1 MIGHEILVRIRPEKR
16 TEFLQAFDMLKTDD
30 QLTDSRLEMELY
42 EQVNESNAFLW
53 LEHWDNDEALTR
65 YYEENRYRAMMG
77 AIEIL
82 GQLVHIR
89 TFSIEGKKQNA

>member
-1 MIGHEILVRIRPEKR
+1 MIGHEILVRIHPEKR

-30 QLTDSRLEMELY
+30 QLTGSRLEMELY

-65 YYEENRYRAMMG
+65 YYEDNRYRAMMG
-77 AIEIL
+77 AIDIL
-82 GQLVHIR
+82 GQLVHRR
-89 TFSIEGKKQNA
+89 TFSIEEK

>member
-1 MIGHEILVRIRPEKR
+1 MIGHEILVRIHPEKR

-89 TFSIEGKKQNA
+89 TFSIEGKKQNS